1 MNAPFAHTTLR
12 AEGFTCPSC
21 VTKIEKQVGRLD
33 GVTDVAV
40 RFASGRIEIDHDPA
54 LASVDDHARVLHA
67 IKVGDATA
75 AAAAMRALLGEVL
88 DLIEAARDR

>member
-54 LASVDDHARVLHA
+54 LASVDDLIAEVRRA
-67 IKVGDATA
+67 GDRATA
-75 AAAAMRALLGEVL
+75 AAL
-88 DLIEAARDR
+88 

>member
-1 MNAPFAHTTLR
+1 MTATPTHTLLR

-54 LASVDDHARVLHA
+54 LASVDDLIAEVRRA
-67 IKVGDATA
+67 GYRATA
-75 AAAAMRALLGEVL
+75 AAL
-88 DLIEAARDR
+88 